1 MINNYPH
8 SSTQDMN
15 LDYLLKVAKQTDIDH
30 SEWSNIKG
38 TAQTMIDDAIQK
50 SLDDGEIGKVVNDA
64 TTKVI
69 TEQIDPLKEQ
79 VTTNTSEISDLKK
92 RNGLFDYSGATI
104 IIGDSYTVGYSPD
117 GNVEPWTTKFLEY
130 TGLENVTISAN
141 GGASFS
147 TSDNSF
153 LMLLNAV
160 PASNDVKQI
169 LVVGGFNEY
178 GSYSDIETA
187 INAFMGVA
195 NVRFPNAQVFCGMI
209 AWSVDRTTDDPNVQS
224 RLKIAKSVYSTQR
237 KNWRYL
243 TGSDYILHADGFLA
257 SDGFHPNITGQER
270 LARFLANAIET
281 GSCSPS
287 FYEVVANF
295 EAGDFSPAP
304 GASWTFVSS
313 YDMNSSTL
321 IWGNY
326 VCYPNSGTLTCD
338 GMEYYLG
345 RIYSTSFI
353 GDHNGYTC
361 YPTTVIIKSVSD
373 FYHIPAQINI
383 RGRQIYLSLYDISDD
398 KHNYRTLR
406 EVTQV
411 QIHRGSYSM

>member
-1 MINNYPH
+1 MFFRYPH
-8 SSTQDMN
+8 SGSQDMN
-15 LDYLLKVAKQTDIDH
+15 LDWLLKVGKQADKDH
-30 SEWSNIKG
+30 EEWTHIKD

-69 TEQIDPLKEQ
+69 NEQIEPLKGQ
-79 VTTNTSEISDLKK
+79 VGTNTSEITKLQK
-92 RNGLFDYSGATI
+92 RDGLFDHSGKTI
-104 IIGDSYTVGYSPD
+104 IIGDSYTVGYTPD
-117 GNVEPWTTKFLEY
+117 GNITPWTSNFIKY
-130 TGLENVTISAN
+130 TGLEDVTISAN

-147 TSDNSF
+147 TSNNSF

-160 PASNDVKQI
+160 PASNEVKQI
-169 LVVGGFNEY
+169 LVVGGFNEF
-178 GSYSDIETA
+178 GFYSDIENG

-195 NVRFPNAQVFCGMI
+195 EVRFPNAKVFAAMV
-209 AWSVDRTTDDPNVQS
+209 AWSVERTDDPTVQN
-224 RLKIAKSVYSTQR
+224 RLKIAKSVYNTQR

-257 SDGFHPNITGQER
+257 SDGFHPNTAGQER
-270 LARFLANAIET
+270 LASYLATAVET

-287 FYEVVANF
+287 FYEVTANF
-295 EAGDFSPAP
+295 EAGDFTATMGS
-304 GASWTFVSS
+304 SWAFVSS
-313 YDMNSSTL
+313 YNENTSTL

-326 VCYPNSGTLTCD
+326 VCFPNSGTLTCD
-338 GMEYYLG
+338 GTEYYLG
-345 RIYSTSFI
+345 RIFSTAFI

-373 FYHIPAQINI
+373 FYHIPAQLNF
-383 RGRQIYLSLYDISDD
+383 RGRNIYLSLYDISDD
-398 KHNYRTLR
+398 KHNYRTLT

-411 QIHRGSYSM
+411 QIHRGSITM

>member
-8 SSTQDMN
+8 SSMQDMN
-15 LDYLLKVAKQTDIDH
+15 LDWLLSVGKQAEEDH
-30 SEWSNIKG
+30 IEWSDIKD
-38 TAQTMIDDAIQK
+38 TAQGMIDDAIQK

-69 TEQIDPLKEQ
+69 SENIDPLKKQ
-79 VTTNTSEISDLKK
+79 VDTNASEIYDLKS

-104 IIGDSYTVGYSPD
+104 IIGDSYTVGYTPE
-117 GNVEPWTTKFLEY
+117 GNIEPWTTKFLEY

-147 TSDNSF
+147 TANNSF

-160 PASNDVKQI
+160 PASKDVKQI

-178 GSYSDIETA
+178 GSYSEIESA

-195 NVRFPNAQVFCGMI
+195 DVRFPNAKVFSAMV
-209 AWSVDRTTDDPNVQS
+209 AWSVDRTEDPNVQM

-243 TGSDYILHADGFLA
+243 TGSDYILHADGFLS

-270 LARFLANAIET
+270 LARFISNSVET

-287 FYEVVANF
+287 FYEVIANF
-295 EAGDFSPAP
+295 EAGDFTPAP

-326 VCYPNSGTLTCD
+326 VCFPNSGSLACD
-338 GMEYYLG
+338 GTEYYVG
-345 RIYSTSFI
+345 RIFSTSFI

-361 YPTTVIIKSVSD
+361 YPTTVIVKSGSD
-373 FYHIPAQINI
+373 FYHVPAQLNF

-398 KHNYRTLR
+398 KHNYRTLT

-411 QIHRGSYSM
+411 QIHRGSYTM